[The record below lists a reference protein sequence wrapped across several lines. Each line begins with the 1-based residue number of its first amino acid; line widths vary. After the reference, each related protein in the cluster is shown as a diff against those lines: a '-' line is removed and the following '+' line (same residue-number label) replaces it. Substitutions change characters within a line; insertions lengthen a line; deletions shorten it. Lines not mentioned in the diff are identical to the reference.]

1 MTSRLQVPITQANSP
16 STTLSSNIT
25 ASATT
30 IPVTNAANL
39 PSLAAGRILY
49 LNIGS
54 ILVFN
59 PSTGYSGGFDAT
71 TETIQV
77 TQINAN
83 SLTVVR
89 AIAGTAQAWQTGAII
104 ACNINPQHIENVV
117 NNIGILFDEKPDI
130 GILRKG
136 VINPSFQVW
145 QRGTT
150 FTSSNVSG
158 FIYTVDRWMFGA
170 QEMGV
175 ANRATGVFAQEAS
188 IIPSDQNYSAKI
200 SLNNSAGNTNAIIVK
215 QRIEQVNMKNY
226 AGKNITF
233 AILVRR
239 SSTDASSL
247 TISMNSPTAVDNYTS
262 IAYSDAIPVTISD
275 FTTVS
280 NSAFVL
286 YTGSAA
292 CPANSSN
299 NGLELTI
306 TYSKT
311 GGGYFTTN
319 ETKFYIG
326 RVYFFAGE
334 NVLPFMPISYAE
346 ELGLCQRYFQR
357 FNTNA
362 VDGFTMF
369 ATGFTYDANN
379 GTALL
384 YLPMKMRSVPT
395 FTQIGLFDI
404 YQAATVQVTL
414 ELSGRSK
421 PSVVRLN
428 FSTTGSPWVAGHTS
442 FLEGYNDMTADIF
455 LSAEL

>member
-25 ASATT
+25 ASDTT

-49 LNIGS
+49 LNVGS
-54 ILVFN
+54 VLVFN
-59 PSTGYSGGFDAT
+59 PSTGYSGGFDET

-117 NNIGILFDEKPDI
+117 NNIGILFDEKPDV
-130 GILRKG
+130 GLLRNG

-150 FTSSNVSG
+150 FTSSASG
-158 FIYTVDRWMFGA
+158 PIYTVDRWRFGA
-170 QEMGV
+170 YEASV
-175 ANRATGVFAQEAS
+175 ANRATGVFAQETS

-200 SLNNSAGNTNAIIVK
+200 SLNSSAGNTNTIIVK

-226 AGKNITF
+226 AGQNITF

-239 SSTDASSL
+239 SSADASSL
-247 TISMNSPTAVDNYTS
+247 IITVNSPTAVDNYTS
-262 IAYSDAIPVTISD
+262 TNFNDAIPITISD

-286 YTGSAA
+286 YTGTLA

-299 NGLELTI
+299 YGLELQI

-311 GGGYFTTN
+311 GGGYFTAN

-326 RVYFFAGE
+326 RIYFFAGE
-334 NVLPFMPISYAE
+334 NVLPYMPISYAE
-346 ELGLCQRYFQR
+346 ELGRCQRYFQR
-357 FNTNA
+357 FNTNPT
-362 VDGFTMF
+362 DGYTML

-384 YLPMKMRSVPT
+384 YLPVTMRTIPT
-395 FTQIGLFDI
+395 LTQIGNFDI
-404 YQAATVQVTL
+404 YQAGPVPVTL
-414 ELSGRSK
+414 ALSGRSR
-421 PSVVRLN
+421 PTIVRLD
-428 FSTTGSPWVAGHTS
+428 FATTGSPWVAGHTS
-442 FLEGYNDMTADIF
+442 FLEGFGDVTADIF

>member
-25 ASATT
+25 ASDTT
-30 IPVTNAANL
+30 IQVTNAANL

-54 ILVFN
+54 VLVFN
-59 PSTGYSGGFDAT
+59 PSTGYSGGFDDT

-117 NNIGILFDEKPDI
+117 NNIGILFDEKPDV
-130 GILRKG
+130 GLLRNG
-136 VINPSFQVW
+136 VVNPSFQVW

-150 FTSSNVSG
+150 FTSSASG
-158 FIYTVDRWMFGA
+158 PIYTVDRWRFGA
-170 QEMGV
+170 YEASV
-175 ANRATGVFAQEAS
+175 ANRATGVLAQEIS
-188 IIPSDQNYSAKI
+188 IIPSDQRYSAKI
-200 SLNNSAGNTNAIIVK
+200 SLNNSAGNTNRIIVT
-215 QRIEQVNMKNY
+215 QRIEQVNMKKY
-226 AGKNITF
+226 AGKTITF
-233 AILVRR
+233 AILIRR
-239 SSTDASSL
+239 SSTDAATFTVS
-247 TISMNSPTAVDNYTS
+247 INSPTAVDNYTTT
-262 IAYSDAIPVTISD
+262 AADATPITISD

-286 YTGSAA
+286 YTGSVA

-299 NGLELTI
+299 YGLELAI
-306 TYSKT
+306 LYSKT
-311 GGGYFTTN
+311 GGGYFTAN

-334 NVLPFMPISYAE
+334 NILPFMPISYAE

-357 FNTNA
+357 FNTDA
-362 VDGFTMF
+362 SDGFTMF

-384 YLPMKMRSVPT
+384 YLPVKMRSVPT
-395 FTQIGLFDI
+395 FTQIGNFDI
-404 YQAATVQVTL
+404 YQAAATQVTL
-414 ELSGRSK
+414 MLSGRSQ

-442 FLEGYNDMTADIF
+442 FLEANNDVTSDIF

>member
-16 STTLSSNIT
+16 YTILSSNISE
-25 ASATT
+25 SATT

-49 LNIGS
+49 LNIGPVLS
-54 ILVFN
+54 FN
-59 PSTGYSGGFDAT
+59 PSTGYSGGFDET

-89 AIAGTAQAWQTGAII
+89 AIAGTARAWQAGAII
-104 ACNINPQHIENVV
+104 ACNIDPQHIENVV

-130 GILRKG
+130 GILRNG
-136 VINPSFQVW
+136 VINSSFQIW

-150 FTSSNVSG
+150 FTSSAAGNI
-158 FIYTVDRWMFGA
+158 FTADRWMFTSFENA
-170 QEMGV
+170 V
-175 ANRATGVFAQEAS
+175 ASRATGVLAQETS

-200 SLNNSAGNTNAIIVK
+200 SLNNSAGNTNVIMVK

-233 AILVRR
+233 AFLVRR
-239 SSTDASSL
+239 SSADASSL
-247 TISMNSPTAVDNYTS
+247 AFDVYSPTAVDNYSSGTWADTRP
-262 IAYSDAIPVTISD
+262 IIISD

-286 YTGSAA
+286 YTGTMA
-292 CPANSSN
+292 CPANVSN
-299 NGLELTI
+299 YGLELQI
-306 TYSKT
+306 TYAKT
-311 GGGYFTTN
+311 GGGYFTAN

-326 RVYFFAGE
+326 RIYFFAGE
-334 NVLPFMPISYAE
+334 NVLPYMPISYAE

-357 FNTNA
+357 FNTNTN
-362 VDGFTMF
+362 DGFTMF

-384 YLPMKMRSVPT
+384 YLPVRMRSAPT
-395 FTQIGLFDI
+395 FTQMGTFDI
-404 YQAATVQVTL
+404 YQNGVVVVTL
-414 ELSGRSK
+414 QLSGRSQ

-442 FLEGYNDMTADIF
+442 FLEGNNDSTADIF